1 MIKNSQLTPKA
12 LSSISPSTSS
22 SSISSNTAKNEE
34 EIGSKTA
41 KERQGNSQTENDRQA
56 PQKN

>member
-1 MIKNSQLTPKA
+1 MIENSQLTPKA
-12 LSSISPSTSS
+12 LPSISP
-22 SSISSNTAKNEE
+22 SISSNTAKNEE

-41 KERQGNSQTENDRQA
+41 KERQGNSQIENDRQA